1 MIVFNQF
8 VPFCTIRLH
17 RTDGFLSTETVGR
30 PAGIYAPSVS
40 GKRNTTIMTTTAIQ
54 EEEEEEEVP
63 PIDGRRNEEAIVPPK
78 IELLDASEGFQTSS
92 AGFCNLFNILSRG
105 VARISVSGS

>member
-1 MIVFNQF
+1 
-8 VPFCTIRLH
+8 
-17 RTDGFLSTETVGR
+17 
-30 PAGIYAPSVS
+30 
-40 GKRNTTIMTTTAIQ
+40 MTTTAIQ
-54 EEEEEEEVP
+54 EEEEEEVP

-105 VARISVSGS
+105 VARISVSGSWSYLEKKQSSDISLTIKTDQEDYFLIRIYISID